1 MYCCAAVCNRYVLK
15 KIRVA
20 KQTDKLKKTAHQEVN
35 AYLENLF
42 LLIEFFLM
50 HKKILVCFLFNQ
62 VQMELIAK
70 LNNPYIV
77 EYKDSWVD
85 KVIIRVELHQI

>member
-1 MYCCAAVCNRYVLK
+1 
-15 KIRVA
+15 
-20 KQTDKLKKTAHQEVN
+20 
-35 AYLENLF
+35 
-42 LLIEFFLM
+42 M